1 LSEKALVIT
10 GLTKRYPGVVAL
22 DSVSLEVDRG
32 EYFAV
37 IGPSGSGKSTL
48 LKCIAGLER
57 PDSGSVHIFGRR
69 VDGLPP
75 EERGVGLIFQEIYLF
90 PHMSA
95 RGNVVYAALA
105 RGVARAEDVAR
116 EALSALSVEV
126 RMGSLPR
133 ELSLGEQQKVSLA
146 RALASGARLLLMD
159 EPYGSMDPRTAAQL
173 RYEVRRLAKS
183 LGLTVVHVTHNQE
196 EAMAIADRV
205 AVMRR
210 GRVEQVG
217 SPLELYL
224 RPKSIFVAR
233 FVGGENNFLEGE
245 AVGCTGAYTELDI
258 GMCVVRAFG
267 EVKSGRAVIAVR
279 PEKLRFSNEGF
290 LEGRVEAREFLGKV
304 YKYSV
309 RLKDGRTV
317 IVKSRVKVEP
327 GASVKLSFDPYDA
340 VVFPYPPEGLEEAVR
355 YE

>member
-1 LSEKALVIT
+1 MSRKALVVT
-10 GLTKRYPGVVAL
+10 GLTKRYPGVTAL
-22 DSVSLEVDRG
+22 DSVSLEVEEG

-57 PDSGSVHIFGRR
+57 PDGGSVYIFGRR

-90 PHMSA
+90 PHMTA
-95 RGNVVYAALA
+95 RSNVVYAAVA
-105 RGVARAEDVAR
+105 RGVGRAEDVAR
-116 EALSALSVEV
+116 EALSAVGVEV
-126 RMGSLPR
+126 RARSLPR

-183 LGLTVVHVTHNQE
+183 LGLTVIHVTHNQE
-196 EAMAIADRV
+196 EAMAVADRV

-224 RPKSIFVAR
+224 RPKSLFVAR

-245 AVGCTGAYTELDI
+245 VVGRDGPYVEVDLGVGAVK
-258 GMCVVRAFG
+258 AFG
-267 EVKSGRAVIAVR
+267 DVELGRAVVAVR
-279 PEKLRFSNEGF
+279 PEKLKFAESGV

-304 YKYSV
+304 YKYVV
-309 RLKDGRTV
+309 RLRDGRSV
-317 IVKSRVKVEP
+317 LVKSRERVAQ
-327 GASVKLSFDPYDA
+327 GAPVKLSFDPLDA
-340 VVFPYPPEGLEEAVR
+340 VVFPYPPEGLAEALR

>member
-217 SPLELYL
+217 PPEEVYFNSATPFE
-224 RPKSIFVAR
+224 AR
-233 FVGGENNFLEGE
+233 FIADANLLPGRLVNVMDGYGLAEVEGL
-245 AVGCTGAYTELDI
+245 GP
-258 GMCVVRAFG
+258 
-267 EVKSGRAVIAVR
+267 VKVSHRGLTAGSTVLVAVR
-279 PEKLRFSNEGF
+279 PDSIRVGSGRYRGRVLDLSHLGHTLRLWVEVNGVKLRVDTEPVLGLKPGSDVDIELDEPLPAFEYTGGEVEI
-290 LEGRVEAREFLGKV
+290 LE
-304 YKYSV
+304 
-309 RLKDGRTV
+309 
-317 IVKSRVKVEP
+317 
-327 GASVKLSFDPYDA
+327 
-340 VVFPYPPEGLEEAVR
+340 
-355 YE
+355 